1 MNESTLHPTGTEPGL
16 SEQREHLYTRPHA
29 AQGRM
34 TGTAPS
40 PSPGRGVRSGEAL
53 SRADRFV
60 ITMLAALLGS
70 TLVGFVAIGGQLL
83 GLQRQIGELR
93 VEMHDE
99 IGGLSER
106 LTRVE
111 TLLQTRESSG
121 PTAPLPS
128 GL

>member
-1 MNESTLHPTGTEPGL
+1 MNESTPHPTGTEPGL
-16 SEQREHLYTRPHA
+16 PEQSKHLYTRPHA
-29 AQGRM
+29 EQGRM

-40 PSPGRGVRSGEAL
+40 PLPGRGVRSGEAL

-93 VEMHDE
+93 VEMHDD

-111 TLLQTRESSG
+111 TLLQAREGSA